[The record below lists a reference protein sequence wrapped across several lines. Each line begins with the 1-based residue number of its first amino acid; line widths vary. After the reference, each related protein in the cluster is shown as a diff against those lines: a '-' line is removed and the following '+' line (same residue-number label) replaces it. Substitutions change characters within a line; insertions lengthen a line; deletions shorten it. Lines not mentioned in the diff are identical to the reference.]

1 MRKRLIHLTMGAA
14 GCIVALF
21 WGQASAIAPGSSDP
35 GLTELMAPPL
45 NPPYLLNL
53 RSLED
58 FIRSILAVSPMP
70 PKPATPPRVQAFHEN
85 RSFKDENPIAPKG
98 PRENRLEAQALQGHQ
113 DLPFMED
120 TKNQGLIALHP
131 HQPKSRPASQKVPP
145 APFEFA
151 LEPPPIAPIH
161 GKTYRIAKAKEDPE
175 LQEASLMELAESE
188 EKAPRELYRRELPKP
203 KIRAPERFQTP
214 SRKDIVPSSEYVLPQ
229 DYVGKPVTLDFKDV
243 DVRDVFRVLAD
254 VSGANIVVGE
264 EVSGTITLYLRN
276 VTWEKAL
283 DVVLKQKGL
292 AMKREDGVILISSWE
307 AIKQEDLKKPLNI
320 EIVPIKYGNASDL
333 AKKLEKLKSQRPDS
347 YIGFDDRTNALII
360 HDTPDRIEAIRGFL
374 DRALDIETQQ
384 CLIESRIVQM
394 RFDALKSVGID
405 WRVQTW
411 NDRAHGNAFGS
422 IFPHEM
428 TTDSNISFSPQQQGG
443 GQGLQGS
450 LGRFGGTQL
459 PDYQG
464 GVFTF
469 GLTDIS
475 NTVTV
480 DAIIRALEQKN
491 EAKLISQPRI
501 IVVNHTQGMIKQGVQ
516 LPVRNLSPET
526 QNVYETEFEDA
537 NLLLEVL
544 PHILP
549 DGRVIMELHV
559 TNDQPTYLSE
569 TGDYGIDKQEARSQ
583 MIVDD
588 GQTAVIGGVFQ
599 LADQKNKG
607 GIPLLSSIPI
617 LGYAFKR
624 HDFQKSTME
633 LVIFITPRI
642 IKTGGTL

>member
-1 MRKRLIHLTMGAA
+1 M
-14 GCIVALF
+14 
-21 WGQASAIAPGSSDP
+21 S
-35 GLTELMAPPL
+35 
-45 NPPYLLNL
+45 PPYLLNWRSFESYANEILKEGLSSPLLQPAAPVSSSKRPVQEQNPLPARPEGIDPSPDQKEEAL
-53 RSLED
+53 RTLLPLQTALETP
-58 FIRSILAVSPMP
+58 SPAQIPLSPVKGKPYKIAKTQGTEEEPALWPREGLFAIEQQP
-70 PKPATPPRVQAFHEN
+70 PK
-85 RSFKDENPIAPKG
+85 
-98 PRENRLEAQALQGHQ
+98 
-113 DLPFMED
+113 
-120 TKNQGLIALHP
+120 
-131 HQPKSRPASQKVPP
+131 
-145 APFEFA
+145 
-151 LEPPPIAPIH
+151 
-161 GKTYRIAKAKEDPE
+161 
-175 LQEASLMELAESE
+175 
-188 EKAPRELYRRELPKP
+188 ELYKKELPKP
-203 KIRAPERFQTP
+203 PTRAPERFQAP
-214 SRKDIVPSSEYVLPQ
+214 ENKDLVPSAEYVLPKE
-229 DYVGKPVTLDFKDV
+229 YVGKPVTLDFKDV
-243 DVRDVFRVLAD
+243 DVKDVFRVLAD
-254 VSGANIVVGE
+254 VSGTNIVVGE
-264 EVSGTITLYLRN
+264 DVGGTITLYLRN

-283 DVVLKQKGL
+283 DVVLQQKGL
-292 AMKREDGVILISSWE
+292 AMKRQNGVILISSWD
-307 AIKQEDLKKPLNI
+307 ALKQEDLKKPLNI
-320 EIVPIKYGNASDL
+320 EVVPIKYGNASDL
-333 AKKLEKLKSQRPDS
+333 AKKLANLKSRREDA
-347 YIGFDDRTNALII
+347 YVGFDERTNALII
-360 HDTPDRIEAIRGFL
+360 HDTPERIETIRGFL

-394 RFDALKSVGID
+394 RFDALKSIGID

-422 IFPHEM
+422 VFPHDM
-428 TTDSNISFSPQQQGG
+428 SSDSNISFSPQQQGA

-450 LGRFGGTQL
+450 LGRFGGSQM
-459 PDYQG
+459 PNYQG

-491 EAKLISQPRI
+491 QAKLVSQPRI

-526 QNVYETEFEDA
+526 QNVYETQFKDA

-607 GIPLLSSIPI
+607 GIPLLSSLPV

-624 HDFQKSTME
+624 HDFQKTTME

>member
-1 MRKRLIHLTMGAA
+1 MKKRPIYPILVAA
-14 GCIVALF
+14 GFILPLL
-21 WGQASAIAPGSSDP
+21 WGQGFGSLSSRDPNHIQASPK
-35 GLTELMAPPL
+35 
-45 NPPYLLNL
+45 
-53 RSLED
+53 
-58 FIRSILAVSPMP
+58 VSPTLVDSGLDAAPM
-70 PKPATPPRVQAFHEN
+70 TPIEGKVY
-85 RSFKDENPIAPKG
+85 KIAK
-98 PRENRLEAQALQGHQ
+98 A
-113 DLPFMED
+113 
-120 TKNQGLIALHP
+120 I
-131 HQPKSRPASQKVPP
+131 
-145 APFEFA
+145 
-151 LEPPPIAPIH
+151 EPPPS
-161 GKTYRIAKAKEDPE
+161 PE
-175 LQEASLMELAESE
+175 PASMELNAPE
-188 EKAPRELYRRELPKP
+188 EEAPKKIYKKELPKP
-203 KIRAPERFQTP
+203 QIRAPERFQTP
-214 SRKDIVPSSEYVLPQ
+214 ERKDIVPSSEYVLPKE
-229 DYVGKPVTLDFKDV
+229 YVGKPVTLDFKDV

-264 EVSGTITLYLRN
+264 EVSGSITLYLRN

-292 AMKREDGVILISSWE
+292 AMKKQDGVILISSWE
-307 AIKQEDLKKPLNI
+307 ALKQEDLQKPLNI
-320 EIVPIKYGNASDL
+320 EVIPVKYGNAADL
-333 AKKLEKLKSQRPDS
+333 AKKLDKLKSQRPDS
-347 YIGFDDRTNALII
+347 YIGSDDRTNTLII
-360 HDTPDRIEAIRGFL
+360 HDTPERIEAIRGFL

-394 RFDALKSVGID
+394 RFDALKSIGID

-422 IFPHEM
+422 IFPHSM
-428 TTDSNISFSPQQQGG
+428 TTDSNISFAPQQQGG

-450 LGRFGGTQL
+450 LGRFGGTSL

-583 MIVDD
+583 MIIDD

-607 GIPLLSSIPI
+607 GIPILSSLPI

>member
-1 MRKRLIHLTMGAA
+1 MTALTRHVLGTACNILVLLGTYSAACALEKADPTKTRLLK
-14 GCIVALF
+14 
-21 WGQASAIAPGSSDP
+21 
-35 GLTELMAPPL
+35 PPL
-45 NPPYLLNL
+45 SPPYLMSW
-53 RSLED
+53 RSLE
-58 FIRSILAVSPMP
+58 SYAQEILKGGLSGSLFRRTAPDPSPERPLEAKQFSPAVPEGTDPGHEQQKESPSPMP
-70 PKPATPPRVQAFHEN
+70 P
-85 RSFKDENPIAPKG
+85 
-98 PRENRLEAQALQGHQ
+98 LQVVL
-113 DLPFMED
+113 DLPSSQIPLSPVKGKPYKIAR
-120 TKNQGLIALHP
+120 TK
-131 HQPKSRPASQKVPP
+131 
-145 APFEFA
+145 
-151 LEPPPIAPIH
+151 
-161 GKTYRIAKAKEDPE
+161 D
-175 LQEASLMELAESE
+175 SE
-188 EKAPRELYRRELPKP
+188 ESAALWPKEALFTVEQRPPKELYKKELPKP
-203 KIRAPERFQTP
+203 PIRAPERFQAP
-214 SRKDIVPSSEYVLPQ
+214 ERKDLVPSAQYVLPQ
-229 DYVGKPVTLDFKDV
+229 EYVGKPVTLDFKDV
-243 DVRDVFRVLAD
+243 DVKDVFRVLAD
-254 VSGANIVVGE
+254 VSGTNIVVGE
-264 EVSGTITLYLRN
+264 DVAGTITLYLRN

-283 DVVLKQKGL
+283 DVVLQQKGL
-292 AMKREDGVILISSWE
+292 AMKRQDGVILISSWD
-307 AIKQEDLKKPLNI
+307 ALKQEDLKKPLNI
-320 EIVPIKYGNASDL
+320 EVVPIKYGNASDL
-333 AKKLEKLKSQRPDS
+333 AKKLTNLKSRREDA
-347 YIGFDDRTNALII
+347 YIGFDERTNALII
-360 HDTPDRIEAIRGFL
+360 HDTPERIETIRGFL
-374 DRALDIETQQ
+374 DRALDVETQQ

-411 NDRAHGNAFGS
+411 NDKAHGNAFGS
-422 IFPHEM
+422 VFPHEM

-450 LGRFGGTQL
+450 LGRFGGSQM
-459 PDYQG
+459 PNYQG

-491 EAKLISQPRI
+491 QAKLVSQPRI

-516 LPVRNLSPET
+516 LPVRNLSPQT
-526 QNVYETEFEDA
+526 QNVYETEFKDA
-537 NLLLEVL
+537 NLLLEVV

-607 GIPLLSSIPI
+607 GIPYLSSLPI

-633 LVIFITPRI
+633 LVIFMTPRI

>member
-1 MRKRLIHLTMGAA
+1 MSALLTRHALGAA
-14 GCIVALF
+14 CCILALL
-21 WGQASAIAPGSSDP
+21 GTHDASAIEAIDSSQTI
-35 GLTELMAPPL
+35 LLKPL
-45 NPPYLLNL
+45 LSPPYLLNWQTFKSYASEILKNAPSSPLFQPAALPVSSFERPVQEQDPLPAPPEGADPRPDQQKEEAL
-53 RSLED
+53 R
-58 FIRSILAVSPMP
+58 AMP
-70 PKPATPPRVQAFHEN
+70 PLQTILDSPPPTQIPLSPVKGKPYKIAKTQATEEEAAVW
-85 RSFKDENPIAPKG
+85 
-98 PRENRLEAQALQGHQ
+98 PREALFQIEQ
-113 DLPFMED
+113 
-120 TKNQGLIALHP
+120 
-131 HQPKSRPASQKVPP
+131 QPPK
-145 APFEFA
+145 
-151 LEPPPIAPIH
+151 
-161 GKTYRIAKAKEDPE
+161 
-175 LQEASLMELAESE
+175 
-188 EKAPRELYRRELPKP
+188 ELYKKELPKP
-203 KIRAPERFQTP
+203 PTRAPERFRAP
-214 SRKDIVPSSEYVLPQ
+214 ENKDLVPSAEYVLPKE
-229 DYVGKPVTLDFKDV
+229 YVGKPVTLDFKDV
-243 DVRDVFRVLAD
+243 DVKDVFRVLAD
-254 VSGANIVVGE
+254 VSGTNIVVGE
-264 EVSGTITLYLRN
+264 DVGGTITLYLRN

-283 DVVLKQKGL
+283 DVVLQQKGL
-292 AMKREDGVILISSWE
+292 AMKRQNGVILISSWD
-307 AIKQEDLKKPLNI
+307 ALKQEDLKKPLNI
-320 EIVPIKYGNASDL
+320 EVVPIKYGNASDL
-333 AKKLEKLKSQRPDS
+333 AKKLTNLKSRREDA

-360 HDTPDRIEAIRGFL
+360 HDTPERIETIRGFL

-394 RFDALKSVGID
+394 RFDALKSIGID

-422 IFPHEM
+422 VFPHDM

-450 LGRFGGTQL
+450 LGRFGGSQM

-480 DAIIRALEQKN
+480 DAVIRALEQKN
-491 EAKLISQPRI
+491 QAKLVSQPRI

-526 QNVYETEFEDA
+526 QSVYETEFKDA

-607 GIPLLSSIPI
+607 GIPLLSSLPI

-633 LVIFITPRI
+633 LVIFMTPRI